1 MSLVQTVYPLALAG
15 LNVATGWLLYH
26 FLDPVFGVAL
36 LVVGLL
42 VGLSVAGRLVR
53 EHRLTLGPSA

>member
-1 MSLVQTVYPLALAG
+1 MYLVQTVYPLALAS
-15 LNVATGWLLYH
+15 LNVVAGWLLYH

-42 VGLSVAGRLVR
+42 VVLAGVGRMVR
-53 EHRLTLGPSA
+53 EHRRTPGTSV

>member
-1 MSLVQTVYPLALAG
+1 MYLVQTIYPLALASV
-15 LNVATGWLLYH
+15 NVTTGWLLYH

-42 VGLSVAGRLVR
+42 VVLSVVGRMVR
-53 EHRLTLGPSA
+53 EYRPTPGTSV